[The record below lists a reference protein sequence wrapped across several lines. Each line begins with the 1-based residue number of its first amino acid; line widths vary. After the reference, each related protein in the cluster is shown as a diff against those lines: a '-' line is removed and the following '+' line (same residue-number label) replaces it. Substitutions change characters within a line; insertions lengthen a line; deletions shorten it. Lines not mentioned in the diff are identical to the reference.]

1 MINPKLII
9 YIICLFLL
17 SCNQEPPTVSPEFFP
32 CIENST
38 YDGNCDTDGDQI
50 LNFDD
55 TCPYGSDNDID
66 WDGVCGCT
74 INLEDCPEQY
84 DACPYDF
91 DNDIDQDG
99 VCGDVD
105 VCPGYDD
112 NQDEDNDNIPDG
124 CDECLGDPL
133 NDCCQATYIFTTCNN
148 NGYSGPNQSECNDF
162 YSGTSLNNLVTIINN
177 GVQSWTVPVTS
188 IYTIEV
194 VGAAGGDGN
203 GTSYSSSTNGGDG
216 AKMTGEFMLQ
226 YGDVI
231 YIVVGQ
237 KGEDGVAS
245 WAGGGGGGSFVWK
258 QGDADP
264 LIIAGGGG
272 GAGEEDSADAPG
284 GTISESGVTTYYAGG
299 TNGNYGSSGN
309 NGWGGAGWNTYNSL
323 GCNGNHWNGGNGSGC
338 SSYNAALGGFG
349 GGGAGFS
356 AGGGGGGYS
365 GGGAGY
371 DCTSISSNSLC
382 PGGGGGSIN
391 LGTFIDSQNDYNSGD
406 GQVTISCGNFG
417 L

>member
-1 MINPKLII
+1 
-9 YIICLFLL
+9 
-17 SCNQEPPTVSPEFFP
+17 NQDEDNDNIPDGCDE
-32 CIENST
+32 CI
-38 YDGNCDTDGDQI
+38 D
-50 LNFDD
+50 
-55 TCPYGSDNDID
+55 SDND
-66 WDGVCGCT
+66 GVC
-74 INLEDCPEQY
+74 LDEDLC
-84 DACPYDF
+84 D
-91 DNDIDQDG
+91 
-99 VCGDVD
+99 
-105 VCPGYDD
+105 GYDD